1 MVTDAPGP
9 VQLDHD
15 EIRDLVRTFVQ
26 REVPDAEKRRHDRE
40 REFPH
45 KYWPMMASLGF
56 MQMCVPASYGG
67 TGGDVRSQ
75 AVLITELAR
84 QWFPLAEALA
94 TSVFAGVRTIQWHG
108 TEQQRQEFLPRFA
121 DGSVRFSFGVTE
133 PGGGTDVLG
142 AMRTRAART
151 ADGYVINGSKMYTT
165 MADVSDYIVVL
176 TRTEDLP
183 KRSDG
188 LTLLLV
194 PTRAAGL
201 TIQRVNTL
209 GLRSTPTNQCFFDDV
224 TVPHGFLIGEQGK
237 GWHALLASLNNER
250 IAVAALALG
259 NAQAAFDLALDY
271 VQQREAFGRKLGQIQ
286 AIQHYL
292 ARMSIDIE
300 TAGLALR
307 HAAELQD
314 RGQECGREATL
325 AKYVASEAGVHVTD
339 LGMRI
344 LAGAG
349 YTEDFPMERYFRD
362 ARVFTFGPITNE
374 MVLNF
379 IAGQLGLPRAF

>member
-1 MVTDAPGP
+1 MPADAPVP
-9 VQLDHD
+9 AKIDPD

-26 REVPDAEKRRHDRE
+26 REVPEAEKRRHDRE

-45 KYWPMMASLGF
+45 KYWPLMASLGF
-56 MQMCVPASYGG
+56 MQMCVPVAYGG
-67 TGGDVRSQ
+67 TNGDVRSQ
-75 AVLITELAR
+75 TVLIEELAR

-94 TSVFAGVRTIQWHG
+94 TSVFAGVRTLQWHG
-108 TEQQRQEFLPRFA
+108 TEQQRQEFLPKFA

-142 AMRTRAART
+142 AMRTRARKT
-151 ADGYVINGSKMYTT
+151 GDGYIINGSKMYTT

-183 KRSDG
+183 KRSEG

-194 PTRAAGL
+194 PTDAPGL
-201 TIQRVNTL
+201 SIQRVNTL
-209 GLRSTPTNQCFFDDV
+209 GLRSTATNQCFFDDV
-224 TVPHGFLIGEQGK
+224 RVPRDFRIGDQGK
-237 GWHALLASLNNER
+237 GWDALLASLNNER

-259 NAQAAFDLALDY
+259 NAQAALDLALDY
-271 VQQREAFGRKLGQIQ
+271 AKQREAFGRKLGQIQ

-292 ARMSIDIE
+292 ARMSIEIE
-300 TAGLALR
+300 TARLALY

-314 RGQECGREATL
+314 QGKDCGREATM

-349 YTEDFPMERYFRD
+349 YTEDFPMERFFRD

-379 IAGQLGLPRAF
+379 VAGKLGLPRSF